1 MKEEEELQQVE
12 EPFTFFCGC
21 IPSVTMHI
29 LAKQERERYFNA
41 GICCLAYMGMC
52 KAYSVYAGRADSN
65 ESLPSAI

>member
-29 LAKQERERYFNA
+29 LAKQERERDFNA
-41 GICCLAYMGMC
+41 GMVDFLFIFNLLL
-52 KAYSVYAGRADSN
+52 
-65 ESLPSAI
+65 SLYGDV